1 MAGRVTIDKE
11 NSEEGVDGKVV
22 NQLCRFLVNCIGERA
37 TGAGTAHLL
46 DVCDHLGPVIS
57 KAQTMQHPVCIQMA
71 TNWVGVECYKQY
83 VPQVRGYDLK
93 SGVRG
98 AAPDRLTIN

>member
-1 MAGRVTIDKE
+1 LASRVTIHEE
-11 NSEEGVDGKVV
+11 NSEEGADGKVI
-22 NQLCRFLVNCIGERA
+22 NQLHRFMVSCIGERA

-71 TNWVGVECYKQY
+71 TYRVGVECYKKY
-83 VPQVRGYDLK
+83 VPQVRGYNLK

-98 AAPDRLTIN
+98 TAPDRLTIN

>member
-22 NQLCRFLVNCIGERA
+22 NQLCRFMVSCIGERA
-37 TGAGTAHLL
+37 TRAGTTHLL
-46 DVCDHLGPVIS
+46 DVCEHLRPVIS

-71 TNWVGVECYKQY
+71 TNWAGVECYKSMFC
-83 VPQVRGYDLK
+83 K
-93 SGVRG
+93 SEG
-98 AAPDRLTIN
+98 TI